1 MSDFLFNLAL
11 SLIMVVCIILDIAI
25 GTTWALGICAV
36 ALVLDVINTIFAF
49 RRWRKEK
56 NNKE

>member
-1 MSDFLFNLAL
+1 MSDFLFNLAP
-11 SLIMVVCIILDIAI
+11 SLVMVVCIILDIAT
-25 GTTWALGICAV
+25 GATWALGICAV

>member
-11 SLIMVVCIILDIAI
+11 SLVMVACIILDIAI
-25 GTTWALGICAV
+25 GTTWALGICVV